1 MILKL
6 RQKRKHNF
14 QISQVVQLN
23 ESNRKGKL
31 SRWRQE
37 AKKKKDRERKRRE
50 KRKKER
56 PHGGVA
62 RKNNKGIA
70 ICSKIKASKTNHPTT
85 EKDAMRNYITQHV
98 PGTHLTFEQRQT
110 LGADWNRIINAGCRI
125 TLRQFAAK
133 HGLRYE
139 TWRREYLRGATGFAI
154 IDPKDRRRRKYC
166 EYDPFAAQD
175 KINENNENKGTK
187 MRVTNQM
194 AFLFK
199 KHVLEE
205 KLSPYDAI
213 CHMKKEMPGQRIPC
227 LSTWY
232 KHINTGDVGVRY
244 GETPYHPKK
253 KPKRPKPHPAKT
265 VPGRLTLNDRPDG
278 ANKRSRFGHYE
289 MDTIVS
295 STNGRGGLLVLIDR
309 KSRRYIIELLA
320 HVTQDEVVAALKRM
334 IARKSIGKVISI
346 TTDNGCEFLDPKKI
360 KEIVGCNVYYTR
372 AYASWEKGTV
382 ENCNK
387 LVRRWYP
394 KGTDFSR
401 YTRADMHKLEHVINS
416 IHRKIFNGKTAYE
429 MDSAYAQ
436 VS

>member
-1 MILKL
+1 MAIKAG
-6 RQKRKHNF
+6 
-14 QISQVVQLN
+14 VVQLN

-31 SRWRQE
+31 SKWRKDAQKKRDKE
-37 AKKKKDRERKRRE
+37 RKKKKKHR
-50 KRKKER
+50 KER

-62 RKNNKGIA
+62 RKNNKGVA
-70 ICSKIKASKTNHPTT
+70 VCSMMRAAKTNHPPTR
-85 EKDAMRNYITQHV
+85 KDAMRNYITQHV
-98 PGTHLTFEQRQT
+98 PGTHLTFEQRLT
-110 LGADWNRIINAGCRI
+110 LAADWNKIINSGCRI

-154 IDPKDRRRRKYC
+154 PDPKDRRRRKYC
-166 EYDPFAAQD
+166 EYDPFVAQD

-187 MRVTNQM
+187 MLVSNKM

-213 CHMKKEMPGQRIPC
+213 CHMKKEMPGQHIPC

-232 KHINTGDVGVRY
+232 KHINVGDVGVRY

-253 KPKRPKPHPAKT
+253 KPKRSKPHPAMT
-265 VPGRLTLNDRPDG
+265 VPGRLTLNNRPVG

-320 HVTQDEVVAALKRM
+320 HVTQDDVVAALKRM
-334 IARKSIGKVISI
+334 IARKAVSNAISI
-346 TTDNGCEFLDPKKI
+346 STDNGCEFLDPDKI
-360 KEIVGCNVYYTR
+360 KSVVGCNVYYTR
-372 AYASWEKGTV
+372 AYASWEKGSV

-394 KGTDFSR
+394 KGTDFAK
-401 YTRADMHKLEHVINS
+401 YTTAEMHHLEKIINS
-416 IHRKIFNGKTAYE
+416 IHRKILDGKTAYE
-429 MDSAYAQ
+429 YDTSYNKAA
-436 VS
+436 